1 MDNVPIE
8 IIGVIVDFAA
18 GSEVV
23 EKDVPHQEQI
33 IRSLTRFSAVN
44 SRFYIATTRSRSW
57 HPHEEMEVFEDLGQ
71 EGPQEETRLFIPM
84 PRVIKGEL
92 PGYDRPGLQRLKSFI
107 NGTHKRDYLVEY
119 LEKKAIAKR
128 WKDRRTWSTR
138 FQLINRLKID
148 NFLWFVPGSFI
159 FLYTS
164 ALDQFLPFFPSLAIL
179 TVALAI
185 IWMQIGASIFH
196 LWTFNP
202 TFDTR
207 HKKAIDLLGPGYIT
221 DDKISQL
228 VKIAI
233 MRRRGHQKYAM
244 LYLFGSLAFADV
256 LLILQHTLG
265 WLPGISLLGMVP
277 TIATLL
283 YRAII
288 NRSQMRPFIIIT
300 MVHLEIFLFLLAI
313 KSSHWINFDWFIV
326 FIPCGT
332 LLASV
337 IVCSIYLIVRNG
349 QPRVVMSSLGRFLL
363 PTSLYMSIALIYA
376 LKCYDIVSWQHT
388 AIWSALQLVFVI
400 VLPILASKSWKGSAK
415 MKSGLFVALL
425 LWQMLVS
432 TAGIILC
439 ILKNSHLL

>member
-164 ALDQFLPFFPSLAIL
+164 ALAE
-179 TVALAI
+179 A
-185 IWMQIGASIFH
+185 H
-196 LWTFNP
+196 
-202 TFDTR
+202 R
-207 HKKAIDLLGPGYIT
+207 
-221 DDKISQL
+221 
-228 VKIAI
+228 
-233 MRRRGHQKYAM
+233 
-244 LYLFGSLAFADV
+244 V
-256 LLILQHTLG
+256 LRL
-265 WLPGISLLGMVP
+265 
-277 TIATLL
+277 
-283 YRAII
+283 
-288 NRSQMRPFIIIT
+288 
-300 MVHLEIFLFLLAI
+300 
-313 KSSHWINFDWFIV
+313 
-326 FIPCGT
+326 
-332 LLASV
+332 
-337 IVCSIYLIVRNG
+337 
-349 QPRVVMSSLGRFLL
+349 
-363 PTSLYMSIALIYA
+363 
-376 LKCYDIVSWQHT
+376 
-388 AIWSALQLVFVI
+388 
-400 VLPILASKSWKGSAK
+400 
-415 MKSGLFVALL
+415 
-425 LWQMLVS
+425 
-432 TAGIILC
+432 
-439 ILKNSHLL
+439 